1 VRAGLD
7 ITIINAEGFYF
18 NFYKNNN
25 ELFGTSLY
33 EIDRLIDERQNPL
46 IITEKELAHVPETYR
61 DFIDI
66 FSKAASD
73 QLPPHR
79 SYNHKIILE
88 NNNILKYSPLYKIS
102 LEELET
108 LK

>member
-7 ITIINAEGFYF
+7 IAIISAEGFYF

-33 EIDRLIDERQNPL
+33 EINRLIDERQNLL
-46 IITEKELAHVPETYR
+46 IITEEELAHVPEAYR
-61 DFIDI
+61 DFINI

-73 QLPPHR
+73 QLPPYR

-88 NNNILKYSPLYKIS
+88 SNNILKYSPLYKMF
-102 LEELET
+102 LEELEI